1 MAVEPRSRQVAN
13 PGEYVTVEIYDQ
25 LYHLSGQDHAHIR
38 ELAAYVDAKMR
49 AVAAQGR
56 TADSL
61 RVAVLAALNLAD
73 ELSQAT
79 SADVR
84 LGHARAASLR
94 MMLDEVLETGNKATD
109 QGIEKASQQVIKPAS

>member
-1 MAVEPRSRQVAN
+1 MADDPRGSA
-13 PGEYVTVEIYDQ
+13 GDYVTVEIYDQ
-25 LYHLSGQDHAHIR
+25 LYHLSGQDSAHIR

-49 AVAAQGR
+49 AVASQGK

-84 LGHARAASLR
+84 LGHARATRLR
-94 MMLDEVLETGNKATD
+94 VMLDEVLAAGS
-109 QGIEKASQQVIKPAS
+109 EK

>member
-1 MAVEPRSRQVAN
+1 MADDLRSRQGSNLDSN

-25 LYHLSGQDHAHIR
+25 LYHLSGQDTEHIR
-38 ELAAYVDAKMR
+38 ELAACVDAKMR
-49 AVAAQGR
+49 AVAAHGK

-94 MMLDEVLETGNKATD
+94 LLLDEVLEAGTEGTSNRGN
-109 QGIEKASQQVIKPAS
+109 

>member
-1 MAVEPRSRQVAN
+1 MAGESRKN

-25 LYHLSGQDHAHIR
+25 LYHLSGHDPEHLR

-49 AVAAQGR
+49 AVAAHGT

-73 ELSQAT
+73 ELLQVKSPAL
-79 SADVR
+79 SE
-84 LGHARAASLR
+84 GHARAVSLR
-94 MMLDEVLETGNKATD
+94 GLLDAVLAEDD
-109 QGIEKASQQVIKPAS
+109 QKSG